1 MNYGFTQNLIDAMV
15 FAIAGFVLA
24 MFLTPLYTFVAY
36 KYKLLISP
44 SFRPLLPTL

>member
-36 KYKLLISP
+36 KYK
-44 SFRPLLPTL
+44 FWKKQKTAAVTGE